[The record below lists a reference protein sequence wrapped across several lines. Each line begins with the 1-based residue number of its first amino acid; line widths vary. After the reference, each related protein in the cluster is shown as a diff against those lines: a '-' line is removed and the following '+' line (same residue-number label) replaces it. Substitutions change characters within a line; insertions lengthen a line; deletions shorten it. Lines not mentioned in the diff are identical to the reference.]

1 MESNHFLNTIENF
14 RRVAEKCQIH
24 PDLIERLSR
33 PRETVKICLTP
44 LMSDGR
50 VHIHTAY
57 IAQHNRALGPAK
69 GGIRMA
75 PSVTLDDISA
85 LAMEMTWKTSLIG
98 VPFGGGK
105 SGIVA
110 DPESLSPQD
119 KEILIRSFTRSA
131 IRHIGPEIYIP
142 APDMG
147 TNERD
152 MGHIRDCISYS
163 SGISV
168 TRGCYVTGKPVLCGG
183 IPGRREATGKG
194 VAITVGLASRLLGI
208 DLAQARVAI
217 QGFGNVGAVAAQEL
231 FRRGLKIIALA
242 DIHGTIWNPSGLD
255 VDGIQE
261 HLRGGNSLA
270 TFPGSEPIPSSELF
284 SLDCDILVPAASSNQ
299 ITPANAENIKARLI
313 AEGANGPTTPE
324 ADQILRKKGI
334 FIIPD
339 ILCNAGGVFVSY
351 LEYTQETQREQ
362 MTVEEVEN
370 RLQQRLEKCFEEV
383 FSNARAGNIEMRS
396 AALEIAIRRVA
407 DAIVCHGFYP

>member
-1 MESNHFLNTIENF
+1 MPNLHYQHTIENF
-14 RRVAEKCQIH
+14 RRVAERCQIH

-33 PRETVKICLTP
+33 PKEKVELCLTP
-44 LMSDGR
+44 LMTDGR
-50 VHIHTAY
+50 VHTHTAF
-57 IAQHNRALGPAK
+57 IVQHNRALGPAK
-69 GGIRMA
+69 GGIRMSS
-75 PSVTLDDISA
+75 SVTLDDISA

-110 DPESLSPQD
+110 DPESLNLQD
-119 KEILIRSFTRSA
+119 KEILIRSFTRST
-131 IRHIGPEIYIP
+131 IRHIGPETYIP

-147 TNERD
+147 TNEKD

-168 TRGCYVTGKPVLCGG
+168 TRGCYVTGKPVLLGG

-194 VAITVGLASRLLGI
+194 VAVTVSLAAQLVDLELTQSRI
-208 DLAQARVAI
+208 AI
-217 QGFGNVGAVAAQEL
+217 QGFGNVGAEAALEL
-231 FRRGLKIIALA
+231 FRRGAKVIALA
-242 DIHGTIWNPSGLD
+242 DIYGVTWNPSGLD
-255 VDGIQE
+255 VEGVQE
-261 HLRGGNSLA
+261 HIRSGNPLA
-270 TFPGSEPIPSSELF
+270 SFPGGESIPASGFF
-284 SLDCDILVPAASSNQ
+284 SLDCDILIPAASSNQ
-299 ITPANAENIKARLI
+299 ITHENAEQIRARLI

-324 ADQILRKKGI
+324 ADRILRKKKI
-334 FIIPD
+334 LIVPD

-362 MTVEEVEN
+362 MTTEEVEN
-370 RLQQRLEKCFEEV
+370 RLKNRMEWCFQEV
-383 FSNARAGNIEMRS
+383 LSNARAGDIDMRT